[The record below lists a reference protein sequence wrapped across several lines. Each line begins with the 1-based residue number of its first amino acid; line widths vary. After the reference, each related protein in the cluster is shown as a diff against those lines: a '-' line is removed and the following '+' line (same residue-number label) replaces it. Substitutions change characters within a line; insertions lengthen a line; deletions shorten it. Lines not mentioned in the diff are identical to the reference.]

1 MASIL
6 PGLIGGSVIIE
17 TIFSIPGLGQLGFES
32 VLARDYPTVLA
43 LFTASA
49 VLTLIGILISD
60 LASCRGGSAHRLWP
74 TATMSALQLSPA
86 AVEEVALAGP
96 SASEGLWDD
105 VWKRFKRN
113 PIALMGF
120 YAVCFLAFMALFAD
134 FLANDKPYYLQ
145 YGGKTYFPIF
155 RSYLVGAKLGQWPA
169 ELLNV
174 DYKKLE
180 GAKAIFPPIPYR
192 PSNINLLE
200 PLEPPSAKHWFGTDK
215 LGRDVMAGMIHGS
228 RISLSIGFVAVGIAV
243 AIGVVLGAIA
253 GYFGSWVDLVIS
265 RLFEVMLSIPTFF
278 LLITVAALLPPSIFL
293 TMAII
298 GMTGWVGIARF
309 TRNEFLRI
317 RNQDYVTAAIA
328 LGVTDRK
335 VMFKHILPNALA
347 PVIVSVVLGIAGAI
361 LVESSLS
368 FLGIGVPAELVTW
381 GSILQEAS
389 TTTFAWWLAVFPG
402 FAIFIT
408 VLAYYLVGEGLREV
422 LDPRLRGLR

>member
-1 MASIL
+1 
-6 PGLIGGSVIIE
+6 
-17 TIFSIPGLGQLGFES
+17 
-32 VLARDYPTVLA
+32 
-43 LFTASA
+43 
-49 VLTLIGILISD
+49 
-60 LASCRGGSAHRLWP
+60 
-74 TATMSALQLSPA
+74 MSALQLSPGVA
-86 AVEEVALAGP
+86 AEEVGSVDAAT
-96 SASEGLWDD
+96 SEGLWAD
-105 VWKRFKRN
+105 VWKRFRRN
-113 PIALMGF
+113 RIALTGF

-155 RSYLVGAKLGQWPA
+155 RSYLVDARLSQWPP

-180 GAKAIFPPIPYR
+180 GAWQIFPPIPYR
-192 PSNINLLE
+192 PSNISLLE
-200 PLEPPSAKHWFGTDK
+200 PLESPSAKHWFGTDK

-253 GYFGSWVDLVIS
+253 GYFGSWVDLAIS
-265 RLFEVMLSIPTFF
+265 RLFELMLSIPTFF

-298 GMTGWVGIARF
+298 GMTSWVGMARF

-328 LGVTDRK
+328 LGVADRK
-335 VMFKHILPNALA
+335 VMFRHILPNALA

-381 GSILQEAS
+381 GSILHEAS

>member
-1 MASIL
+1 MSSNPTHSISAT
-6 PGLIGGSVIIE
+6 PGKSIISSG
-17 TIFSIPGLGQLGFES
+17 T
-32 VLARDYPTVLA
+32 
-43 LFTASA
+43 
-49 VLTLIGILISD
+49 
-60 LASCRGGSAHRLWP
+60 
-74 TATMSALQLSPA
+74 
-86 AVEEVALAGP
+86 
-96 SASEGLWDD
+96 SEITGGLWAD
-105 VWKRFKRN
+105 VWKRFTHN
-113 PIALMGF
+113 PIALAGF
-120 YAVCFLAFMALFAD
+120 YVVCFLAIMAVFAD
-134 FLANDKPYYLQ
+134 LLANDKPYYLE
-145 YGGKTYFPIF
+145 YRGKTYFPIF
-155 RSYLVGAKLGQWPA
+155 RSFIVGARLGHWPP

-174 DYKKLE
+174 EFKKLE
-180 GAKAIFPPIPYR
+180 GARAAYPPIPYR
-192 PSNINLLE
+192 PTNINLLE
-200 PLEPPSAKHWFGTDK
+200 PLEPPSARHWFGTDK
-215 LGRDVMAGMIHGS
+215 LGRDIMAGMIHGS
-228 RISLSIGFVAVGIAV
+228 RVSLSIGFVAVGIAV
-243 AIGVVLGAIA
+243 IIGVVLGAIA

-265 RLFEVMLSIPTFF
+265 RVFEIMLSIPTFF

-298 GMTGWVGIARF
+298 GMTSWVGMARF

-317 RNQDYVTAAIA
+317 RNLDYVTSAIA

-335 VMFKHILPNALA
+335 VMYKHILPNALA

-381 GSILQEAS
+381 GSILHEAS

>member
-1 MASIL
+1 MSTHPSSAASFDAA
-6 PGLIGGSVIIE
+6 GL
-17 TIFSIPGLGQLGFES
+17 ES
-32 VLARDYPTVLA
+32 SSEAA
-43 LFTASA
+43 
-49 VLTLIGILISD
+49 
-60 LASCRGGSAHRLWP
+60 
-74 TATMSALQLSPA
+74 ATT
-86 AVEEVALAGP
+86 G
-96 SASEGLWDD
+96 GLWSD
-105 VWKRFKRN
+105 VWRRFKRN
-113 PIALMGF
+113 PIALAGF
-120 YAVCFLAFMALFAD
+120 CVVSFLALMALFAD
-134 FLANDKPYYLQ
+134 FIANDKPYYLE
-145 YGGKTYFPIF
+145 YRGKTYFPIF
-155 RSYLVGAKLGQWPA
+155 RSYIVGAKLGRWPTD
-169 ELLNV
+169 LLNV
-174 DYKKLE
+174 DFKKLE

-200 PLEPPSAKHWFGTDK
+200 PLEPPSPKHWFGTDK
-215 LGRDVMAGMIHGS
+215 LGRDVMAGMVHGS
-228 RISLSIGFVAVGIAV
+228 RISLSIGFIAVGIAV
-243 AIGVVLGAIA
+243 IIGVILGAIA

-278 LLITVAALLPPSIFL
+278 LLITIAALLPPSIYL
-293 TMAII
+293 TMLII
-298 GMTGWVGIARF
+298 GMTSWVGIARF

-317 RNQDYVTAAIA
+317 RNLDYVTSAIA

-361 LVESSLS
+361 LVESALS

-381 GSILQEAS
+381 GSILHEAS

>member
-1 MASIL
+1 
-6 PGLIGGSVIIE
+6 
-17 TIFSIPGLGQLGFES
+17 
-32 VLARDYPTVLA
+32 
-43 LFTASA
+43 
-49 VLTLIGILISD
+49 
-60 LASCRGGSAHRLWP
+60 
-74 TATMSALQLSPA
+74 MSALQLSPA
-86 AVEEVALAGP
+86 ALVEVTE
-96 SASEGLWDD
+96 SEIDSSRGLWAD
-105 VWKRFKRN
+105 VWKRFKHN
-113 PIALMGF
+113 PIALAGF
-120 YAVCFLAFMALFAD
+120 YVVCFLAFMALFAD
-134 FLANDKPYYLQ
+134 FLANDKPYYLR
-145 YGGKTYFPIF
+145 YGDKTYFPIF
-155 RSYLVGAKLGQWPA
+155 RSYLVAAKLGQWPA

-174 DYKKLE
+174 DFKKLE
-180 GAKAIFPPIPYR
+180 HAQAVFPPIPYR

-200 PLEPPSAKHWFGTDK
+200 PLEPPSAKHLFGTDK

-243 AIGVVLGAIA
+243 IVGVILGAIA
-253 GYFGSWVDLVIS
+253 GYFGGWVDLVIS
-265 RLFEVMLSIPTFF
+265 RFFEIMLSIPTFF

-317 RNQDYVTAAIA
+317 RNQDYVTSAIA
-328 LGVTDRK
+328 LGVSDRT

>member
-1 MASIL
+1 
-6 PGLIGGSVIIE
+6 
-17 TIFSIPGLGQLGFES
+17 
-32 VLARDYPTVLA
+32 
-43 LFTASA
+43 
-49 VLTLIGILISD
+49 
-60 LASCRGGSAHRLWP
+60 
-74 TATMSALQLSPA
+74 MSAMQSNNTAEA
-86 AVEEVALAGP
+86 AQ
-96 SASEGLWDD
+96 GLWSD

-113 PIALMGF
+113 PIALAGF
-120 YAVCFLAFMALFAD
+120 FVVCGLALMALFAD
-134 FLANDKPYYLQ
+134 FLANDKPYYTE
-145 YGGKTYFPIF
+145 YKSKTYFPILRDF
-155 RSYLVGAKLGQWPA
+155 LVETKLGRWPA

-174 DYKKLE
+174 EFKKLK
-180 GAKAIFPPIPYR
+180 GAKSFFPPIPYR

-215 LGRDVMAGMIHGS
+215 LGRDVVAGMIHGA

-253 GYFGSWVDLVIS
+253 GYFGSWIDLIVS

-278 LLITVAALLPPSIFL
+278 LLITIAALLPPSIFL

-298 GMTGWVGIARF
+298 GMTSWVGIARF
-309 TRNEFLRI
+309 TRNEFLKI
-317 RNQDYVTAAIA
+317 RNLDYVTSAIA
-328 LGVTDRK
+328 LGASDRK
-335 VMFKHILPNALA
+335 VMFRHILPNALA

-381 GSILQEAS
+381 GSILHEAS
-389 TTTFAWWLAVFPG
+389 STTFAWWLAVFPG

>member
-1 MASIL
+1 MSPRL
-6 PGLIGGSVIIE
+6 DSP
-17 TIFSIPGLGQLGFES
+17 
-32 VLARDYPTVLA
+32 
-43 LFTASA
+43 
-49 VLTLIGILISD
+49 ISEKT
-60 LASCRGGSAHRLWP
+60 STS
-74 TATMSALQLSPA
+74 
-86 AVEEVALAGP
+86 EVTG
-96 SASEGLWDD
+96 GLWSD
-105 VWKRFKRN
+105 VWKRFRRN
-113 PIALMGF
+113 PIALAGF
-120 YAVCFLAFMALFAD
+120 YVVCVLAFVALFAD
-134 FLANDKPYYLQ
+134 FLANDKPYYIN
-145 YGGKTYFPIF
+145 YRGKSYFPIL
-155 RSYLVGAKLGQWPA
+155 RSYLVGVGIAHWPP

-174 DYKKLE
+174 DFKQLE
-180 GAKAIFPPIPYR
+180 GRKIFPPNPYR

-200 PLEPPSAKHWFGTDK
+200 PLEPPSSKHWFGTDK
-215 LGRDVMAGMIHGS
+215 LGRDVASGMIHGS

-243 AIGVVLGAIA
+243 IIGVVLGAVA
-253 GYFGSWVDLVIS
+253 GYFGSWVDLAVS
-265 RLFEVMLSIPTFF
+265 RVFEIMLSIPTFF

-298 GMTGWVGIARF
+298 GMTSWVGIARF

-317 RNQDYVTAAIA
+317 RNLDYVTSAVA

-381 GSILQEAS
+381 GSILHEAS